1 MILGLLTLLSY
12 QLVGEIVVRAANLP
26 VPGPVLGMLLLFVTL
41 MWRGGASKGLGEV
54 SSGLLAHLSLLFV
67 PAGVGVVRYLPLL
80 RAEGLTLGA
89 VLVLSTLLTLAVTGA
104 VFYLSLRLGGR
115 SA

>member
-1 MILGLLTLLSY
+1 MIIGLLTLLSY
-12 QLVGEIVVRAANLP
+12 QLVGEILVRAVNLP

-41 MWRGGASKGLGEV
+41 LWRGGAPRDVTEV

-67 PAGVGVVRYLPLL
+67 PAGVGIVRYLPLL

-89 VLVLSTLLTLAVTGA
+89 VLALSTLLTLAVTGA
-104 VFYLSLRLGGR
+104 VFYLALGWGAR
-115 SA
+115 NA

>member
-1 MILGLLTLLSY
+1 MIIALLTLLSY
-12 QLVGEIVVRAANLP
+12 QLVGEIVVRAANLS

-41 MWRGGASKGLGEV
+41 LLRGGTFGDLAEV

-67 PAGVGVVRYLPLL
+67 PAGVGVMRYLPLL
-80 RAEGLTLGA
+80 RSEGLALGA

-104 VFYLSLRLGGR
+104 VFYLALRLR
-115 SA
+115 ARNA

>member
-1 MILGLLTLLSY
+1 MILALLTLLSY
-12 QLVGEIVVRAANLP
+12 QLVGEVVVRAAHLP
-26 VPGPVLGMLLLFVTL
+26 LPGPVLGMLLLFVTL
-41 MWRGGASKGLGEV
+41 LLRGGVPRDLGEV

-80 RAEGLTLGA
+80 RDEGLALGA

-104 VFYLSLRLGGR
+104 VFYLALKVGAR
-115 SA
+115 A